1 MTDRSCDGCNMC
13 CYIPAINEP
22 TLKKKEWSMCP
33 NCDVGV
39 GCKIYEDRPT
49 PCRTFECSWLKGE
62 VPVEW
67 KPDKVGF
74 FATVEPQGRIEKVMT
89 LYADPKM
96 FYQVERTLR
105 EWQYRDGDGTL
116 WRYAIRYSDNP
127 NEIAEFVGATMPL
140 IERKL
145 D

>member
-1 MTDRSCDGCNMC
+1 
-13 CYIPAINEP
+13 
-22 TLKKKEWSMCP
+22 MCP

-127 NEIAEFVGATMPL
+127 NEIAEFVGATMTL